1 MSRFDGKA
9 VVVTGAASGL
19 GRATAMAYAREGAAL
34 MLVDIDAGGLESAA
48 SEARALG
55 AETKTARCDISDPQ
69 ASRDAIATC
78 TSAHGG
84 VDVLANVAGIVGFFH
99 SRDVTPEEWNRF
111 LGINLN
117 GPFFLYQAAIGSLIE
132 RGGNILNV
140 ASSAAF
146 VGEAYLVPYATSKA
160 ALVHMTKSLAMEHMH
175 DGVRINAIAPGGM
188 ATPMGTTV
196 SIPEGVRG
204 DLIGRYTGIRP
215 PSSPEEVADLILFV
229 TSDRGASI
237 HGACLSIDGG
247 ITAG

>member
-19 GRATAMAYAREGAAL
+19 GRATSLAYAEEGASL
-34 MLVDIDAGGLESAA
+34 MLLDVNTERLEATA
-48 SEARALG
+48 QEARALG
-55 AETKTARCDISDPQ
+55 AETKTAHCDISDPH
-69 ASRDAIATC
+69 ACRDAIAMC

-84 VDVLANVAGIVGFFH
+84 VDVLSNVAGIVGFFH
-99 SRDVTPEEWNRF
+99 ARDVTPEEWSRF

-117 GPFFLYQAAIGSLIE
+117 GPFFLYQAAIASLIE

-160 ALVHMTKSLAMEHMH
+160 ALVHLTKSLAMEHMH
-175 DGVRINAIAPGGM
+175 DGIRINAIAPGGM
-188 ATPMGTTV
+188 MTPMGETV
-196 SIPEGVRG
+196 SIPDGVKG
-204 DLIGRYTGIRP
+204 DLIGRYTGIRA
-215 PSSPEEVADLILFV
+215 PSTPEEVAELILYV
-229 TSDRGASI
+229 TSDRAPSI
-237 HGACLSIDGG
+237 HGACLSIDTG